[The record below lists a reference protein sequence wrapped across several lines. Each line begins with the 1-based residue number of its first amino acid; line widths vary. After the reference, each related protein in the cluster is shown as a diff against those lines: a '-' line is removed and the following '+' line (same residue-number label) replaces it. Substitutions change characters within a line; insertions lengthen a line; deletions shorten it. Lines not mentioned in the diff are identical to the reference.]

1 MMLKWILRTMY
12 MSQVFILCIFSLRTY
27 IAGMASMVI
36 LLASTYQ
43 FGGYMRRKEE
53 ELLQLPMEV
62 AIKLDEEG
70 AMERK
75 PTFLYHLPEQSQA
88 KKRGDYIQPCLEEK
102 PIHQPKSSDD
112 LGKFG
117 AWSSDP
123 LCGGLCRYP
132 VLLCSNAVAY
142 FTSRRNIYSLRQA
155 ATTTSPHSPE
165 L

>member
-1 MMLKWILRTMY
+1 MLKWILRTMY

-27 IAGMASMVI
+27 IAGMASMV
-36 LLASTYQ
+36 LLLGFTYQ

-75 PTFLYHLPEQSQA
+75 PTFLYHLPDQSQA
-88 KKRGDYIQPCLEEK
+88 KQRGDYIQPCLEEK
-102 PIHQPKSSDD
+102 AINQPKASDD

-117 AWSSDP
+117 AWSSDT

-132 VLLCSNAVAY
+132 ALLCSKGISY
-142 FTSRRNIYSLRQA
+142 FADRPNNSLRQA
-155 ATTTSPHSPE
+155 ATTQSSYSPE